1 VRDDSARRIG
11 LYPVVVIVLLLA
23 VLAAGTTSNLHRNPQ
38 PELVAE
44 GIPGRQVPTA
54 TTAAIPAAF
63 PDLVRH
69 ALADLDALTLPTGAA
84 LAGWNG
90 PWRFVW
96 PRDASFVAA
105 ARCSVGQYAEA
116 DRVLGFLNKIHP
128 VSGRWAARYLADSG
142 SVPQDGR
149 GPQLDGSG
157 WIIWSTWFCAAS
169 RPDVAAALVGLRTYW
184 PMLRESG
191 DQIAAELGPDGLP
204 APSPDY
210 WERDESQVTLG
221 TIAPLLAGLR
231 AGLAVA
237 ALLDRSSEVSQ
248 WRTALTRLSAATDHV
263 FGPNYPRTPARA
275 VSLLG
280 DLGVPGRSNAQPRGD
295 RTSARGDGSETTSS
309 GGGTEPPG
317 GGTATTRAG
326 SETTGGGG
334 GTGTTGAGDGTIGIG
349 GGADAIV
356 TVLGPPFAPPRAEV
370 TAAIEHSR
378 DVLTQPNGGV
388 TPGEDW
394 RTDGVAWTPPTA
406 LFGLSAAARGDRTTA
421 ESVLNWL
428 DANRTKTGAFPEKVN
443 RDNRPAG
450 EAPLAW
456 TSALVILT
464 AAALTTPVPTPFI
477 GP

>member
-1 VRDDSARRIG
+1 
-11 LYPVVVIVLLLA
+11 
-23 VLAAGTTSNLHRNPQ
+23 
-38 PELVAE
+38 
-44 GIPGRQVPTA
+44 
-54 TTAAIPAAF
+54 
-63 PDLVRH
+63 
-69 ALADLDALTLPTGAA
+69 LADLDALTLPTGAA

-116 DRVLGFLNKIHP
+116 DRVLGFLNRVRP
-128 VSGRWAARYLADSG
+128 VSGRWPARYLADSG
-142 SVPQDGR
+142 KVPQDGR
-149 GPQLDGSG
+149 AAQLDGSG
-157 WIIWSTWFCAAS
+157 WVLWATWFCAAS
-169 RPDVAAALVGLRTYW
+169 RSDVGAALAGLRTYW

-191 DQIAAELGPDGLP
+191 DQIVAELGPDGLP

-237 ALLDRSSEVSQ
+237 ALLDRATEVSHWQ
-248 WRTALTRLSAATDHV
+248 TALTRLSTATDRV
-263 FGPNYPRTPARA
+263 FGPDYPRTPARA
-275 VSLLG
+275 VSTLG
-280 DLGVPGRSNAQPRGD
+280 DVGASGGSNAQPG
-295 RTSARGDGSETTSS
+295 SDGTLAIGGNTPTT
-309 GGGTEPPG
+309 GG
-317 GGTATTRAG
+317 GGTATIRGNTP
-326 SETTGGGG
+326 TTKG
-334 GTGTTGAGDGTIGIG
+334 GDGTIGIG

-356 TVLGPPFAPPRAEV
+356 TVLGPPFAPLRADV

-378 DVLTQPNGGV
+378 EVLTQPNGGV

-394 RTDGVAWTPPTA
+394 RTDGVSWTPQTA

-428 DANRTKTGAFPEKVN
+428 DANRTKAGALPEKVN
-443 RDNRPAG
+443 RDNHPAG

-456 TSALVILT
+456 TSALVVLT
-464 AAALTTPVPTPFI
+464 AAALTTPLPTTPFI

>member
-23 VLAAGTTSNLHRNPQ
+23 VLAVGTASNLRRNPQ

-44 GIPGRQVPTA
+44 GIPGQQVPTA

-63 PDLVRH
+63 PDLVRQ

-90 PWRFVW
+90 LWRFVW
-96 PRDASFVAA
+96 PRDASFVVA

-116 DRVLGFLNKIHP
+116 DRVLGFLNRIHP
-128 VSGRWAARYLADSG
+128 ASGRWAARYLADSG
-142 SVPQDGR
+142 AVPQDGR
-149 GPQLDGSG
+149 GAQLDGSG
-157 WIIWSTWFCAAS
+157 WILWATWFCAAS
-169 RPDVAAALVGLRTYW
+169 RPDVGAALVGLRTYW

-191 DQIAAELGPDGLP
+191 DQIVAELGSDGLP

-237 ALLDRSSEVSQ
+237 ALLGRSSEVSQ
-248 WRTALTRLSAATDHV
+248 WRTALTRLSAATDRV

-275 VSLLG
+275 VSILG
-280 DLGVPGRSNAQPRGD
+280 DLGSNAQPRGD
-295 RTSARGDGSETTSS
+295 RTTALGGGSGTTRGDG
-309 GGGTEPPG
+309 
-317 GGTATTRAG
+317 TA
-326 SETTGGGG
+326 
-334 GTGTTGAGDGTIGIG
+334 TTGAGDGTIGIG

-356 TVLGPPFAPPRAEV
+356 TVLGPPFAPPRPEV

-394 RTDGVAWTPPTA
+394 RTDGVAWTPETA

-428 DANRTKTGAFPEKVN
+428 DANRTKTGALPEKVN

-464 AAALTTPVPTPFI
+464 AVALTTPLPTTPFI